1 MGLYSVD
8 AVYVHSISC
17 TVVCVHLCLLLH
29 CSVPSLLGFYSCTV
43 VCVRLCL
50 LFRCSVPSLQEF
62 CSVLERKVLQKH
74 CLCQIQSWPGFSLW
88 GHFSV
93 THGHMSTGGALS
105 AQTQEGQGQSDS
117 RQSGSRHSAS
127 ERVQSLA
134 GKVFA
139 KSVRAEY
146 KHIDLVPPLLLSQ
159 LPTHS
164 VRDLNHLLNC

>member
-1 MGLYSVD
+1 M
-8 AVYVHSISC
+8 A
-17 TVVCVHLCLLLH
+17 
-29 CSVPSLLGFYSCTV
+29 
-43 VCVRLCL
+43 
-50 LFRCSVPSLQEF
+50 
-62 CSVLERKVLQKH
+62 
-74 CLCQIQSWPGFSLW
+74 
-88 GHFSV
+88 
-93 THGHMSTGGALS
+93 HGHMSTGGALS

-127 ERVQSLA
+127 ERAQSLA

-146 KHIDLVPPLLLSQ
+146 KHIDLVPPLLHSQ